1 MNRLFILVVLTF
13 LFLFTRAYRYNESFV
28 DVSCE
33 EYDTCVSCANKS
45 RCTWCSSSKKCLTKS
60 EIGNTDALCNQINLI
75 YSPAM
80 CPVESH
86 TTRNPSIES
95 ATPPPMVY
103 MNHDM
108 TYSPETVMA
117 NVSDLRK
124 EVQVLKQAFRCM

>member
-1 MNRLFILVVLTF
+1 MIILIILILLLIF
-13 LFLFTRAYRYNESFV
+13 ARANRYNESFIN
-28 DVSCE
+28 DTCE

-60 EIGNTDALCNQINLI
+60 EIGVTDALCNQINLI

-80 CPVESH
+80 CPVESDVLVSTSH
-86 TTRNPSIES
+86 ET
-95 ATPPPMVY
+95 TPPPPTVY

-108 TYSPETVMA
+108 AYSPETVMA
-117 NVSDLRK
+117 NVSNLRD